1 MTQAR
6 KSQICTA
13 DTCFYHLI
21 SRCVRRAFLCGED
34 KYSGKSFEHRRQW
47 MVDRIRFL
55 TSVFAIDLAAYAVLS
70 NHYHIVVYV
79 NENEANSW
87 TNEEVCKRWLQLY
100 SGHVLV
106 THWQQGK
113 TTSEAEVQAAL
124 EIIEKW
130 RNRLSDI
137 SWLMRALNE
146 YIARKANKEDEC
158 KGRFWEG
165 RFKSQA
171 LLDDKAVLACMAYV
185 DLNPIR
191 AGMAN
196 SLQTSQYTS
205 IFERANDKA
214 SEHDHPENL
223 SFKIKP
229 LLGFIGYE
237 HQEQPHGI
245 CYSLIDYFNLLEETG
260 RIIRADKSGHIDASQ
275 FTLLAQRG
283 FTDKNWMY
291 VAEHFGK
298 EFHQAVGSLS
308 KLAMFAEHTNK
319 HWISGQRQQAARFR

>member
-1 MTQAR
+1 
-6 KSQICTA
+6 
-13 DTCFYHLI
+13 
-21 SRCVRRAFLCGED
+21 
-34 KYSGKSFEHRRQW
+34 

-55 TSVFAIDLAAYAVLS
+55 TSVFAIEVAAYAVMS

-87 TNEEVCKRWLQLY
+87 TNEEVCKRWQKLY

-106 THWQQGK
+106 SNWQQGK
-113 TTSEAEVQAAL
+113 STSEAEEQAAL
-124 EIIEKW
+124 VMIDKW
-130 RNRLSDI
+130 RGRLCDI

-191 AGMAN
+191 AGMVN
-196 SLQTSQYTS
+196 SIQTSHYTS

-214 SEHDHPENL
+214 SEQDRPEAL
-223 SFKIKP
+223 PFTIKP

-237 HQEQPHGI
+237 HQNQPHGI
-245 CYSLIDYFNLLEETG
+245 SYSLMDYFNLLEETG
-260 RIIRADKSGHIDASQ
+260 RIIRANKSGHIDANQ
-275 FTLLAQRG
+275 FTLLSQLGFSGDNWIHLAQ
-283 FTDKNWMY
+283 N
-291 VAEHFGK
+291 FGK
-298 EFHQAVGSLS
+298 EYHQAVGSLS
-308 KLAMFAEHTNK
+308 KLALFAEHTHK
-319 HWISGQRQQAARFR
+319 HWISGQKQQNSRLC